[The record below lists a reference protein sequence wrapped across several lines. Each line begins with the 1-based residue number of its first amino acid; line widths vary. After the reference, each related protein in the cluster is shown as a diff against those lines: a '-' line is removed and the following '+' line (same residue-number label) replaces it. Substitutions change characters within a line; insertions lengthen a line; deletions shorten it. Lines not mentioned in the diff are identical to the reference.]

1 MSAADT
7 WAKKARRS
15 DCETPRG
22 KPYAAGRAK
31 RCATLEQAQDYA
43 VMTKGVDMG

>member
-22 KPYAAGRAK
+22 KPYAAGTAK
-31 RCATLEQAQDYA
+31 RCVPPERVQGYMG
-43 VMTKGVDMG
+43 VIKGVDRG